1 MGQHREAPMKTLL
14 SVALLATI
22 AFTLAVPAF
31 AAQPTQADFDAC
43 NRAAQ
48 GAVSSPSASPQAGGA
63 ASPQAGGVGPGGAT
77 GPMGSGPGGAPASRT
92 TRGGVVRLATP
103 RLRRDRRTVGDAVAR
118 EDLRNR
124 LIRDQHLDRAIDGI
138 DERRIGVAQSDGHV
152 PAEVPLR
159 HVGLGNLH
167 AAGVQL
173 EVPADIRVGDEPRD
187 FLTLRER
194 VENLER
200 AAV

>member
-77 GPMGSGPGGAPASRT
+77 GPMGSGPGGAPAGRVT
-92 TRGGVVRLATP
+92 TRPAAPHPAGTP
-103 RLRRDRRTVGDAVAR
+103 RPP
-118 EDLRNR
+118 
-124 LIRDQHLDRAIDGI
+124 DG
-138 DERRIGVAQSDGHV
+138 RPHG
-152 PAEVPLR
+152 
-159 HVGLGNLH
+159 
-167 AAGVQL
+167 
-173 EVPADIRVGDEPRD
+173 
-187 FLTLRER
+187 
-194 VENLER
+194 
-200 AAV
+200 

>member
-1 MGQHREAPMKTLL
+1 MKTLL

-77 GPMGSGPGGAPASRT
+77 GPMGSGPGGAPA
-92 TRGGVVRLATP
+92 GGVTTGPSVTTPAGTPGPMITGSGRQPGSTGGVREGTGAVSKDAADAQLSGMA
-103 RLRRDRRTVGDAVAR
+103 DRGTTDSAYKTAYQDCMKQRG
-118 EDLRNR
+118 
-124 LIRDQHLDRAIDGI
+124 
-138 DERRIGVAQSDGHV
+138 
-152 PAEVPLR
+152 
-159 HVGLGNLH
+159 
-167 AAGVQL
+167 
-173 EVPADIRVGDEPRD
+173 
-187 FLTLRER
+187 F
-194 VENLER
+194 
-200 AAV
+200 

>member
-1 MGQHREAPMKTLL
+1 MKTLL

-77 GPMGSGPGGAPASRT
+77 GPMGSGPGGAPAAEIAS
-92 TRGGVVRLATP
+92 VV
-103 RLRRDRRTVGDAVAR
+103 
-118 EDLRNR
+118 
-124 LIRDQHLDRAIDGI
+124 
-138 DERRIGVAQSDGHV
+138 
-152 PAEVPLR
+152 
-159 HVGLGNLH
+159 
-167 AAGVQL
+167 
-173 EVPADIRVGDEPRD
+173 
-187 FLTLRER
+187 
-194 VENLER
+194 
-200 AAV
+200 